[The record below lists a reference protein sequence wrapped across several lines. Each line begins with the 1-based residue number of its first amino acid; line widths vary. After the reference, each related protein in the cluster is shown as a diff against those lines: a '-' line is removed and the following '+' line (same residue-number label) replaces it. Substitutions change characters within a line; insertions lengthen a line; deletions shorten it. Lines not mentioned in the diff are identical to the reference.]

1 MFMKFFK
8 VLFFILIV
16 SLIFSGSLVMG
27 YSHGFTGI
35 KLEALS
41 KIYNSPEM
49 VKTISSD
56 QKVKKISATS
66 DVTGGEVAVEGRV
79 CLKSGTSICS
89 YSSWEDLPKG
99 KWVEINKT
107 NELGTYKLQLHTK
120 RSFLNASTF
129 YGTWWYD
136 AV

>member
-1 MFMKFFK
+1 MFMKYLK
-8 VLFFILIV
+8 ALFFILIV

-27 YSHGFTGI
+27 YSHGFIGI

-66 DVTGGEVAVEGRV
+66 DATGGEIAVRGRV
-79 CLKSGTSICS
+79 CLKSGTSIC
-89 YSSWEDLPKG
+89 
-99 KWVEINKT
+99 
-107 NELGTYKLQLHTK
+107 
-120 RSFLNASTF
+120 
-129 YGTWWYD
+129 
-136 AV
+136 